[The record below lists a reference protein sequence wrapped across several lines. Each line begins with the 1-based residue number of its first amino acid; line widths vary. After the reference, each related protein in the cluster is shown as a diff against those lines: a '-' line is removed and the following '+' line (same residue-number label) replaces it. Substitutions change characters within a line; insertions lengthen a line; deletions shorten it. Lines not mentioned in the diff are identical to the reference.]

1 MENKKNNEM
10 LKAATEVITTT
21 SIAGATY
28 LGASAAIG
36 FGAGFCYGI
45 LNPGAESVPKKLLT
59 GVTAAAATSAAVSTA
74 VIVKKLGFFKKPNQ
88 VADINRQQVENYSK

>member
-1 MENKKNNEM
+1 MEKKNM
-10 LKAATEVITTT
+10 LNATTEVITTT

-59 GVTAAAATSAAVSTA
+59 GVTAAAVTSAAVSTA

-88 VADINRQQVENYSK
+88 VADINRQQVENYNK

>member
-1 MENKKNNEM
+1 MENKNDM

-36 FGAGFCYGI
+36 FGSGVVYGI
-45 LNPGAESVPKKLLT
+45 MNPGTESIPKKLIT
-59 GVTAAAATSAAVSTA
+59 GVTAAAATSAAISTA
-74 VIVKKLGFFKKPNQ
+74 VIAKKLGFFQKKNPTSN
-88 VADINRQQVENYSK
+88 DIDRNCVETYK

>member
-1 MENKKNNEM
+1 MEKKNM
-10 LKAATEVITTT
+10 LNATTEVITTT

-45 LNPGAESVPKKLLT
+45 LNPGAESVPSKLIT
-59 GVTAAAATSAAVSTA
+59 GVTAAAATSAAISTA
-74 VIVKKLGFFKKPNQ
+74 VIAKKLGFFQKKNPTSN
-88 VADINRQQVENYSK
+88 DIDRNCVETYK

>member
-1 MENKKNNEM
+1 MEKKNM
-10 LKAATEVITTT
+10 LNATTEVITTT

-36 FGAGFCYGI
+36 FASGFCYGI

-88 VADINRQQVENYSK
+88 VADINRQQVENYNK

>member
-10 LKAATEVITTT
+10 LKAATEVAVTT

-45 LNPGAESVPKKLLT
+45 LNPGAENVPKKLLT
-59 GVTAAAATSAAVSTA
+59 GVAAAAATSAAVSTA
-74 VIVKKLGFFKKPNQ
+74 VIVKKLGFFKKPNK
-88 VADINRQQVENYSK
+88 VADINRQQVEDYTK